1 MLGALVGLIQ
11 AHKSCLTVDKEAV
24 AAYDTRLK
32 EERKKA
38 TDESLYYAALFLLY
52 LDKAEK
58 AREYVDR
65 LLKINPNSVD
75 GLNLKGWVEV
85 KKYSLYAKYEIYVSI
100 YILSMYAHTWTLVQR
115 VCTTGE
121 S

>member
-65 LLKINPNSVD
+65 LLKINSNSVD

-85 KKYSLYAKYEIYVSI
+85 KKYALATRNMRFMFQFK
-100 YILSMYAHTWTLVQR
+100 L
-115 VCTTGE
+115 
-121 S
+121 